1 MIVKMFKR
9 GAGGGSGPVNYLLG
23 KNQDREGAT
32 LLRGDPDQIKALI
45 DSSKYAQKYTSG
57 VLSFEEKD
65 IPEATKQRLM
75 DSFERAL
82 LPSLDKDQYSVL
94 WVEHR
99 DKERLELNFVVPNLE
114 LQTGK
119 RLQVYFH
126 AQDRYRM
133 RDWQTI
139 QNIEN
144 DFKDPDD
151 PLKRQLVTLPN
162 NLPQD
167 RKEAQL
173 AITHGLK
180 ELVDVGEINSR
191 SDVVKALTDAGFTV
205 ARETKSSIS
214 IEAPDGGKNIRLT
227 GMIYEREFSIEHVNV
242 SIENGGRLEEEIRRK
257 SADYRESR
265 YDRLSRT
272 RASFGEGFRRKYEHN
287 QQRYKRPEQGLAHSF
302 EQQERRPLE
311 GPERADRHVQHE
323 QHDREKSPVQ
333 ELGNNADRVVVSPV
347 LGGRGPLVSG
357 PNDSRQLERDS
368 AAKRAEKR
376 AGALQN
382 SGSEGRQKDELRHSA
397 QGREDPRHLRV
408 GEGFAGHEVD
418 EVNDRTRTDHAASVA
433 GHAEEFQGRSGR
445 FRVFIQSGFDRFRE
459 RLYATGAALGARA
472 RSLREDTA
480 ELAKHVHASVSGERP
495 LERASEQ
502 LNRSNG
508 DFNQAVKQFEL
519 VIEHRK
525 ELELQRASELS
536 QGKGMYR

>member
-1 MIVKMFKR
+1 MLGGGMIVKMFKR

-23 KNQDREGAT
+23 NKRDREGAT

-82 LPSLDKDQYSVL
+82 LPALDKDQYSVL

-99 DKERLELNFVVPNLE
+99 DKNRLELNFVVPNLE

-144 DFKDPDD
+144 GFEDPDD

-162 NLPQD
+162 NLPEN

-180 ELVDVGEINSR
+180 ELVDIGEINSR
-191 SDVVKALTDAGFTV
+191 SDVVRALTDAGFTV

-214 IEAPDGGKNIRLT
+214 IAAPDGGKNIRLT
-227 GMIYEREFSIEHVNV
+227 GALYEREFSLGHGA
-242 SIENGGRLEEEIRRK
+242 SLESEITREG
-257 SADYRESR
+257 AAYRESR
-265 YDRLSRT
+265 FERLSRA
-272 RASFGEGFRRKYEHN
+272 RASFGEGFRRKHDHN
-287 QQRYKRPEQGLAHSF
+287 QQRYKRPERGLDQSL
-302 EQQERRPLE
+302 EQPEFGVVERS
-311 GPERADRHVQHE
+311 ERADRHVQHE
-323 QHDREKSPVQ
+323 QRNSEKSPLQ
-333 ELGNNADRVVVSPV
+333 ELGNNADRVGVSPV
-347 LGGRGPLVSG
+347 LGWRGPLVSG
-357 PNDSRQLERDS
+357 QDDQRELGRNSPIEHAEKSAGKVQRGSWEGRGRSISGVAEKERDHEHVQIGQGLS
-368 AAKRAEKR
+368 SRA
-376 AGALQN
+376 
-382 SGSEGRQKDELRHSA
+382 
-397 QGREDPRHLRV
+397 V
-408 GEGFAGHEVD
+408 G
-418 EVNDRTRTDHAASVA
+418 EVNDRTRADHAASVA
-433 GHAEEFQGRSGR
+433 GHAEEFQSRSGR
-445 FRVFIQSGFDRFRE
+445 FRAFIQGGFNRFVEHIHAAR
-459 RLYATGAALGARA
+459 ATLGTRA
-472 RSLREDTA
+472 RSIREGTA
-480 ELAKHVHASVSGERP
+480 ELAKHVQSSISGERP
-495 LERASEQ
+495 LERASER

-508 DFNQAVKQFEL
+508 DFNQAVKQFER

-525 ELELQRASELS
+525 ELEIQRARELS
-536 QGKGMYR
+536 QDKGMHR

>member
-1 MIVKMFKR
+1 MLGGGMIVKMFKR

-23 KNQDREGAT
+23 NKRDREGAT

-82 LPSLDKDQYSVL
+82 LPALDKDQYSVL

-99 DKERLELNFVVPNLE
+99 DKGRLELNFVVPNLE

-126 AQDRYRM
+126 DQDRYRM

-162 NLPQD
+162 NLPAD

-180 ELVDVGEINSR
+180 ELHDIGEINSR
-191 SDVVKALTDAGFTV
+191 SDVVRALTDAGFTV

-214 IEAPDGGKNIRLT
+214 IAAPDGGKNIRLT
-227 GMIYEREFSIEHVNV
+227 GALYEREFSLGHGA
-242 SIENGGRLEEEIRRK
+242 SLESEIRRE
-257 SADYRESR
+257 SAAYRESR
-265 YDRLSRT
+265 YERLSRART
-272 RASFGEGFRRKYEHN
+272 SFNEGFKRKLEHN
-287 QQRYKRPEQGLAHSF
+287 QQRYKRPERELNQVPKQPELGVV
-302 EQQERRPLE
+302 ERS
-311 GPERADRHVQHE
+311 ERADRYVQHE
-323 QHDREKSPVQ
+323 QRNSEKAPLQ
-333 ELGNNADRVVVSPV
+333 ELGDNADRVVISPV
-347 LGGRGPLVSG
+347 FGMWGPLVSG
-357 PNDSRQLERDS
+357 PDDQRKLGRNRPAES
-368 AAKRAEKR
+368 AEKR
-376 AGALQN
+376 AGAFEN
-382 SGSEGRQKDELRHSA
+382 THGEGRERNELRHSPE
-397 QGREDPRHLRV
+397 GGEDPRHLRIGQRV
-408 GEGFAGHEVD
+408 ASHEVD
-418 EVNDRTRTDHAASVA
+418 EVNDRTRTDHAASIA
-433 GHAEEFQGRSGR
+433 GHAEEFQSRSGR
-445 FRVFIQSGFDRFRE
+445 FRAFIQGGFNRFVEHIHAAR
-459 RLYATGAALGARA
+459 ATLGTRA
-472 RSLREDTA
+472 RSIREGTA
-480 ELAKHVHASVSGERP
+480 ELAKHVQSSISGERP
-495 LERASEQ
+495 LERASER

-508 DFNQAVKQFEL
+508 DFNQAVKQFER

-525 ELELQRASELS
+525 ELEIQRARELS
-536 QGKGMYR
+536 QDKGMHR

>member
-23 KNQDREGAT
+23 NNRNREGAT
-32 LLRGDPDQIKALI
+32 LLRGDPDEIKALI

-75 DSFERAL
+75 DSFEGAL
-82 LPSLDKDQYSVL
+82 LPALDKDQYSVL

-99 DKERLELNFVVPNLE
+99 DKGRLELNFVVPNLE

-144 DFKDPDD
+144 GFEDPDD

-162 NLPQD
+162 NLPEN

-180 ELVDVGEINSR
+180 ELVDIGEINSR
-191 SDVVKALTDAGFTV
+191 SDVVRALTDAGFTV

-214 IEAPDGGKNIRLT
+214 IAAPDGGKNIRLT
-227 GMIYEREFSIEHVNV
+227 GALYEREFSLGHGA
-242 SIENGGRLEEEIRRK
+242 SLESEIRRE
-257 SADYRESR
+257 SAAYRESR
-265 YDRLSRT
+265 YERLSRART
-272 RASFGEGFRRKYEHN
+272 SFNEGFKRKLEHN
-287 QQRYKRPEQGLAHSF
+287 QQRYKRPERELNQVPKQPELGVVECS
-302 EQQERRPLE
+302 
-311 GPERADRHVQHE
+311 ERADRYVQHE
-323 QHDREKSPVQ
+323 QRNSEKAPLQ
-333 ELGNNADRVVVSPV
+333 ELGDNADRVVISPV
-347 LGGRGPLVSG
+347 FGMWGPLVSG
-357 PNDSRQLERDS
+357 PDDQRKLGRNRPAES
-368 AAKRAEKR
+368 AEKR
-376 AGALQN
+376 AGAFEN
-382 SGSEGRQKDELRHSA
+382 THGEGRERNELRHSPE
-397 QGREDPRHLRV
+397 GGEDPRHLRIGQRV
-408 GEGFAGHEVD
+408 ASHEVD
-418 EVNDRTRTDHAASVA
+418 EVNDRTRTDHAASIA
-433 GHAEEFQGRSGR
+433 GHAEEFQSRSGR
-445 FRVFIQSGFDRFRE
+445 FRAFIQGGFNRFVEHIHAAR
-459 RLYATGAALGARA
+459 ATLGTRA
-472 RSLREDTA
+472 RSIREGTA
-480 ELAKHVHASVSGERP
+480 ELAKHVQSSISGERP
-495 LERASEQ
+495 LERASER

-508 DFNQAVKQFEL
+508 DFNQAVKQFER

-525 ELELQRASELS
+525 ELEIQRARELS
-536 QGKGMYR
+536 QDKGMHR

>member
-1 MIVKMFKR
+1 MLGGGMIVKMFKR

-23 KNQDREGAT
+23 NKRDREGAT

-82 LPSLDKDQYSVL
+82 LPALDKDQYSVL

-99 DKERLELNFVVPNLE
+99 DKNRLELNFVVPNLE

-144 DFKDPDD
+144 GFEDPDD

-162 NLPQD
+162 NLPEN

-180 ELVDVGEINSR
+180 ELVDIGEINSR
-191 SDVVKALTDAGFTV
+191 SDVVRALTDAGFTV

-214 IEAPDGGKNIRLT
+214 IAAPDGGKNIRLT
-227 GMIYEREFSIEHVNV
+227 GALYEREFSLGHGA
-242 SIENGGRLEEEIRRK
+242 SLESEIRRE
-257 SADYRESR
+257 SAAYRESR
-265 YDRLSRT
+265 YERLSRART
-272 RASFGEGFRRKYEHN
+272 SFNEGFKRKLEHN
-287 QQRYKRPEQGLAHSF
+287 QQRYKRPERELNQVPKQPELGVVECS
-302 EQQERRPLE
+302 
-311 GPERADRHVQHE
+311 ERADRYVQHE
-323 QHDREKSPVQ
+323 QRNSEKAPLQ
-333 ELGNNADRVVVSPV
+333 ELGDNADRVVISPV
-347 LGGRGPLVSG
+347 FGMWGSLVSG
-357 PNDSRQLERDS
+357 PDDQRKLGRNRPAES
-368 AAKRAEKR
+368 AEKR
-376 AGALQN
+376 AGAFEN
-382 SGSEGRQKDELRHSA
+382 THGEGRERNELRHSPE
-397 QGREDPRHLRV
+397 GGEDPRHLRIGQRV
-408 GEGFAGHEVD
+408 ASHEVD
-418 EVNDRTRTDHAASVA
+418 EVNDRTRTDHVASIA
-433 GHAEEFQGRSGR
+433 GHADEFQSRSER
-445 FRVFIQSGFDRFRE
+445 FRTFIQGGFNRFRD
-459 RLYATGAALGARA
+459 RLHATGAALGSRA
-472 RSLREDTA
+472 RWLHESTT
-480 ELAKHVHASVSGERP
+480 ELAKHVQSSISGERP
-495 LERASEQ
+495 LERASER
-502 LNRSNG
+502 LNRSNR
-508 DFNQAVKQFEL
+508 DFNQAVKQFER

-525 ELELQRASELS
+525 ELEQQRARELS
-536 QGKGMYR
+536 QDRGMYR

>member
-23 KNQDREGAT
+23 KERNREGAT

-82 LPSLDKDQYSVL
+82 LPALDKDQYSVL

-99 DKERLELNFVVPNLE
+99 DKGRLELNFVVPNLE

-151 PLKRQLVTLPN
+151 PLKRQLITLPN
-162 NLPQD
+162 NLPEN

-180 ELVDVGEINSR
+180 ELVDIGEINSR

-214 IEAPDGGKNIRLT
+214 IAAPDGGKNIRLT
-227 GMIYEREFSIEHVNV
+227 GALYEREFSLGHGA
-242 SIENGGRLEEEIRRK
+242 SLESEITREG
-257 SADYRESR
+257 AAYRESR
-265 YDRLSRT
+265 FERLSRART
-272 RASFGEGFRRKYEHN
+272 SFGEGFRRKHDHN
-287 QQRYKRPEQGLAHSF
+287 QQRYKRPERGLDQSL
-302 EQQERRPLE
+302 EQPEFRTLERS
-311 GPERADRHVQHE
+311 ERADRHVQHE
-323 QHDREKSPVQ
+323 QHDSEKSHLQ
-333 ELGNNADRVVVSPV
+333 ELGDYADRAGIPPAI
-347 LGGRGPLVSG
+347 GGWGPLVSG
-357 PNDSRQLERDS
+357 PNDPRELGRNS
-368 AAKRAEKR
+368 ARERAEKR
-376 AGALQN
+376 AGALQ
-382 SGSEGRQKDELRHSA
+382 SSRSEGQGHELHHSPE
-397 QGREDPRHLRV
+397 GREDPRYLRI
-408 GEGFAGHEVD
+408 GQGLSSNAVD
-418 EVNDRTRTDHAASVA
+418 EVNDRARTDHAASIA
-433 GHAEEFQGRSGR
+433 GHAEEFQSRSGR
-445 FRVFIQSGFDRFRE
+445 FRAFIQGGFNRFVEHIHAAR
-459 RLYATGAALGARA
+459 ATLGTRA
-472 RSLREDTA
+472 RSIREGTA
-480 ELAKHVHASVSGERP
+480 ELAKHVQSSVSGERP
-495 LERASEQ
+495 LERASER

-508 DFNQAVKQFEL
+508 DFNQAVKQFER

-525 ELELQRASELS
+525 ELELQRARELS
-536 QGKGMYR
+536 LSTTKGMCR

>member
-23 KNQDREGAT
+23 KERNREGAT

-82 LPSLDKDQYSVL
+82 LPALDKDQYSVL

-99 DKERLELNFVVPNLE
+99 DKNRLELNFVVPNLE

-151 PLKRQLVTLPN
+151 PLKRQLITLPN
-162 NLPQD
+162 NLPEN

-180 ELVDVGEINSR
+180 ELVDIGEINSR

-214 IEAPDGGKNIRLT
+214 IAAPDGGKNIRLT
-227 GMIYEREFSIEHVNV
+227 GALYEREFSLGHGA
-242 SIENGGRLEEEIRRK
+242 SLESEITREG
-257 SADYRESR
+257 AAYRESR
-265 YDRLSRT
+265 FERLSRART
-272 RASFGEGFRRKYEHN
+272 SFGEGFRRKHDHN

-311 GPERADRHVQHE
+311 GPERSDRHVQHE
-323 QHDREKSPVQ
+323 QRDREKSPVQ
-333 ELGNNADRVVVSPV
+333 ELGHNADRVVVSPV
-347 LGGRGPLVSG
+347 LGEWGPLVSS

-368 AAKRAEKR
+368 AAKRAEKNASTVQIR
-376 AGALQN
+376 GD
-382 SGSEGRQKDELRHSA
+382 EGRQNELHHSA
-397 QGREDPRHLRV
+397 ERSQNPGHLRS
-408 GEGFAGHEVD
+408 EIRAASYDMEQ
-418 EVNDRTRTDHAASVA
+418 VNDRTRTDHAASVT
-433 GHAEEFQGRSGR
+433 GHAEKVQSRSGR
-445 FRVFIQSGFDRFRE
+445 FRTFIRGSFNRFIEHIHAAR
-459 RLYATGAALGARA
+459 ATLGARA
-472 RSLREDTA
+472 RNIRESTS
-480 ELAKHVHASVSGERP
+480 EFTNHVQASVSGERT
-495 LERASEQ
+495 LEQASNELDRAGDALSRASAGLEMKLDVRLEKQ
-502 LNRSNG
+502 LQKDRCRG
-508 DFNQAVKQFEL
+508 WE
-519 VIEHRK
+519 
-525 ELELQRASELS
+525 
-536 QGKGMYR
+536 M

>member
-23 KNQDREGAT
+23 KNRDREGAT
-32 LLRGDPDQIKALI
+32 LLRGDPDEIKALI

-82 LPSLDKDQYSVL
+82 LPALDKDQYSVL

-99 DKERLELNFVVPNLE
+99 DKGRLELNFVVPNLE

-151 PLKRQLVTLPN
+151 PLKRQLITLPN
-162 NLPQD
+162 NLPEN

-173 AITHGLK
+173 AITHSLN
-180 ELVDVGEINSR
+180 ELHKVGEINSR
-191 SDVVKALTDAGFTV
+191 ADVIKTLADAGFTV

-214 IEAPDGGKNIRLT
+214 IAAPDGGKNIRLT
-227 GMIYEREFSIEHVNV
+227 GALYEREFSLGHGA
-242 SIENGGRLEEEIRRK
+242 SLESEVRRE
-257 SADYRESR
+257 SAAYRESR
-265 YDRLSRT
+265 YERLSRA
-272 RASFGEGFRRKYEHN
+272 RASFGEGFRRKLEHN
-287 QQRYKRPEQGLAHSF
+287 QQRYKRAERELDQGFKQPELGVV
-302 EQQERRPLE
+302 ERS
-311 GPERADRHVQHE
+311 ERADRYVQLE
-323 QHDREKSPVQ
+323 QRNSEKSPLQ
-333 ELGNNADRVVVSPV
+333 ELGDNADRAGISPV
-347 LGGRGPLVSG
+347 FGMRGPLVSG
-357 PNDSRQLERDS
+357 QNDQRKLGRNRPAES
-368 AAKRAEKR
+368 AEKR
-376 AGALQN
+376 AGAFEN
-382 SGSEGRQKDELRHSA
+382 THGEGRERNELRHSPE
-397 QGREDPRHLRV
+397 GGEDPRHLRIGQRV
-408 GEGFAGHEVD
+408 ASHEVD
-418 EVNDRTRTDHAASVA
+418 EVNDRTRTDHAASVT
-433 GHAEEFQGRSGR
+433 GHAEEFQSRSGR
-445 FRVFIQSGFDRFRE
+445 FRTFIQGSFNRFIEHIHTTR
-459 RLYATGAALGARA
+459 ATLGTRA
-472 RSLREDTA
+472 RSIRESTA
-480 ELAKHVHASVSGERP
+480 ELAKHVQSSISGERP

-508 DFNQAVKQFEL
+508 DFNQAVKQFER

-525 ELELQRASELS
+525 ELELQRARELS
-536 QGKGMYR
+536 RGKGMYR

>member
-1 MIVKMFKR
+1 MLGGGMIVKMFKR

-23 KNQDREGAT
+23 NKRDREGAT

-75 DSFERAL
+75 DSFEGAL
-82 LPSLDKDQYSVL
+82 LPALDKDQYSVL

-99 DKERLELNFVVPNLE
+99 DKDRLELNFVVPNLE

-151 PLKRQLVTLPN
+151 PLKRQLITLPN
-162 NLPQD
+162 NLPEN

-173 AITHGLK
+173 AITHSLK
-180 ELVDVGEINSR
+180 ELHDIGEINSR
-191 SDVVKALTDAGFTV
+191 SDVVRALTDAGFTV
-205 ARETKSSIS
+205 ARETKNSIS
-214 IEAPDGGKNIRLT
+214 IAAPDGGKNIRLT
-227 GMIYEREFSIEHVNV
+227 GALYEREFSLGHGESYESKITRE
-242 SIENGGRLEEEIRRK
+242 
-257 SADYRESR
+257 SAAYRESR
-265 YDRLSRT
+265 FERLSRA
-272 RASFGEGFRRKYEHN
+272 RANFGEGFRRKHDHN
-287 QQRYKRPEQGLAHSF
+287 QQRYKRPERGLDQSL
-302 EQQERRPLE
+302 ERSEFRTLE
-311 GPERADRHVQHE
+311 RSERADRHVQHE
-323 QHDREKSPVQ
+323 QRDREKSPVQ
-333 ELGNNADRVVVSPV
+333 ELGHNADRVVVSPV
-347 LGGRGPLVSG
+347 LGVWGPLVSG
-357 PNDSRQLERDS
+357 QNDQRELGRNRPAEP
-368 AAKRAEKR
+368 AEKR
-376 AGALQN
+376 
-382 SGSEGRQKDELRHSA
+382 SGTVQFASDERWQSELHHSA
-397 QGREDPRHLRV
+397 ERGEVPRQLQVGQGLYS
-408 GEGFAGHEVD
+408 GAVD
-418 EVNDRTRTDHAASVA
+418 EVNDRTRADHGASVS

-459 RLYATGAALGARA
+459 RLYATGAALGTRA
-472 RSLREDTA
+472 RSIREGTA
-480 ELAKHVHASVSGERP
+480 ELAKHVQSSISGERP
-495 LERASEQ
+495 LERASER

-508 DFNQAVKQFEL
+508 DFNQAVKQFER

-525 ELELQRASELS
+525 ELEIQRARELS
-536 QGKGMYR
+536 QDKGMYR

>member
-23 KNQDREGAT
+23 NKRDREGAT

-82 LPSLDKDQYSVL
+82 LPALDKDQYSVL

-99 DKERLELNFVVPNLE
+99 DKGLLELNFVVPNLE

-126 AQDRYRM
+126 DQDRYRM

-162 NLPQD
+162 NLPAD

-180 ELVDVGEINSR
+180 ELHDIGEINSR
-191 SDVVKALTDAGFTV
+191 SDVVRALTDAGFTV

-214 IEAPDGGKNIRLT
+214 IAAPDGGKNIRLT
-227 GMIYEREFSIEHVNV
+227 GALYEREFSLGHGA
-242 SIENGGRLEEEIRRK
+242 SLESEIRRE
-257 SADYRESR
+257 SAAYRESR
-265 YDRLSRT
+265 YERLSRART
-272 RASFGEGFRRKYEHN
+272 SFNEGFKRKLEHN
-287 QQRYKRPEQGLAHSF
+287 QQRYKRPERELNQVPKQPELGVVECS
-302 EQQERRPLE
+302 
-311 GPERADRHVQHE
+311 ERADRHVQHE
-323 QHDREKSPVQ
+323 QRDSKKSPLQ
-333 ELGNNADRVVVSPV
+333 ELGDYSDRAGISPA
-347 LGGRGPLVSG
+347 LGLRGPLVSG
-357 PNDSRQLERDS
+357 QNDPRQLGRNSGAEPAETRAGTLQRGGWEGRRRAISGIAQKERDHENLHIGQWLS
-368 AAKRAEKR
+368 S
-376 AGALQN
+376 GA
-382 SGSEGRQKDELRHSA
+382 
-397 QGREDPRHLRV
+397 V
-408 GEGFAGHEVD
+408 GG
-418 EVNDRTRTDHAASVA
+418 VNDQSRTDHDPSVA
-433 GHAEEFQGRSGR
+433 GHAEEFQSRSGR
-445 FRVFIQSGFDRFRE
+445 FRAFIQGGFNRFVEHIHAAR
-459 RLYATGAALGARA
+459 ATLGTRA
-472 RSLREDTA
+472 RSIREGTA
-480 ELAKHVHASVSGERP
+480 ELAKHVQSSISGERP
-495 LERASEQ
+495 LERASER

-508 DFNQAVKQFEL
+508 DFNQAVKQFER

-525 ELELQRASELS
+525 ELEIQRARELS
-536 QGKGMYR
+536 QDKGMHR

>member
-23 KNQDREGAT
+23 KERNREGAT

-75 DSFERAL
+75 DSFEGAL
-82 LPSLDKDQYSVL
+82 LPALDKDQYSVL

-99 DKERLELNFVVPNLE
+99 DKDRLELNFVVPNLE

-133 RDWQTI
+133 HDWQTI

-151 PLKRQLVTLPN
+151 PLKRQLLTLPN
-162 NLPQD
+162 NLPKD
-167 RKEAQL
+167 RKEVQL

-180 ELVDVGEINSR
+180 ELVEAGAINNR
-191 SDVVKALTDAGFTV
+191 SDVLQTLTDAGFSV

-214 IEAPDGGKNIRLT
+214 IAAPDGGKNIRLT
-227 GMIYEREFSIEHVNV
+227 GALYEREFSIEHGA
-242 SIENGGRLEEEIRRK
+242 SLEDTIRRE
-257 SADYRESR
+257 SEAYRESR
-265 YDRLSRT
+265 YERLSRART
-272 RASFGEGFRRKYEHN
+272 NYREGFGRKLEYN

-323 QHDREKSPVQ
+323 QRDREKSPVQ
-333 ELGNNADRVVVSPV
+333 ELGHNADRVVVSPV
-347 LGGRGPLVSG
+347 LGEWGPLVSG
-357 PNDSRQLERDS
+357 QNDQRELGRNRPAEP
-368 AAKRAEKR
+368 AEKR
-376 AGALQN
+376 
-382 SGSEGRQKDELRHSA
+382 SGTVQFASDERWQSELHHSA
-397 QGREDPRHLRV
+397 ERGEVPRQLQVGQGLYS
-408 GEGFAGHEVD
+408 GAVD
-418 EVNDRTRTDHAASVA
+418 EVNDRTRADHAASVS

-459 RLYATGAALGARA
+459 RLYATGAALGTRA
-472 RSLREDTA
+472 RSLRESTA

-495 LERASEQ
+495 LERASNE
-502 LNRSNG
+502 L
-508 DFNQAVKQFEL
+508 NQAGDALSRASAAVEMK
-519 VIEHRK
+519 IEHRK
-525 ELELQRASELS
+525 ELELQRARELS
-536 QGKGMYR
+536 RGKGMYR

>member
-23 KNQDREGAT
+23 KERNREGAT

-82 LPSLDKDQYSVL
+82 LPALDKDQYSVL

-99 DKERLELNFVVPNLE
+99 DKGRLELNFVVPNLE

-144 DFKDPDD
+144 GFKDPDD
-151 PLKRQLVTLPN
+151 PLKRQLITLPN
-162 NLPQD
+162 NLPEN

-180 ELVDVGEINSR
+180 ELVDIGEINSR

-214 IEAPDGGKNIRLT
+214 IAAPDGGKNIRLT
-227 GMIYEREFSIEHVNV
+227 GALYEREFSLGHGA
-242 SIENGGRLEEEIRRK
+242 SLESEITREG
-257 SADYRESR
+257 AAYRESR
-265 YDRLSRT
+265 FERLSRA
-272 RASFGEGFRRKYEHN
+272 RASFGEGFRRKYDHN
-287 QQRYKRPEQGLAHSF
+287 QQRYKRPERGLDQSL
-302 EQQERRPLE
+302 ERSEFRTLE
-311 GPERADRHVQHE
+311 RSERADRHVQHE

-333 ELGNNADRVVVSPV
+333 ELGDYADRAGISPAI
-347 LGGRGPLVSG
+347 GGWGPLVSG
-357 PNDSRQLERDS
+357 PNDPRELGRNRPAES
-368 AAKRAEKR
+368 AKKR
-376 AGALQN
+376 
-382 SGSEGRQKDELRHSA
+382 SGTVQIASDEGRQSELHHSA
-397 QGREDPRHLRV
+397 ERGEIPRQLHVGQGLYSR
-408 GEGFAGHEVD
+408 EVD
-418 EVNDRTRTDHAASVA
+418 EVNDRTRTDHAASIA
-433 GHAEEFQGRSGR
+433 GHAEEFQSRSGR
-445 FRVFIQSGFDRFRE
+445 FRAFIQGGFNRFVEHIHAAR
-459 RLYATGAALGARA
+459 ATLGTRA
-472 RSLREDTA
+472 RSIREGTA
-480 ELAKHVHASVSGERP
+480 ELAKHVQSSVSGERP
-495 LERASEQ
+495 LERASER

-508 DFNQAVKQFEL
+508 DFNQAVKQFER

-525 ELELQRASELS
+525 ELELQRARELS
-536 QGKGMYR
+536 RDKGMYR

>member
-23 KNQDREGAT
+23 KERTREGAT

-75 DSFERAL
+75 DSFEGAL
-82 LPSLDKDQYSVL
+82 LPALDKDQYSVL

-99 DKERLELNFVVPNLE
+99 DKDRLELNFVVPNLE

-151 PLKRQLVTLPN
+151 PLKRQLITLPN
-162 NLPQD
+162 NLPEN

-180 ELVDVGEINSR
+180 ELHDIGEINSR
-191 SDVVKALTDAGFTV
+191 SDVVRALTDAGFTV
-205 ARETKSSIS
+205 ARETKNSIS
-214 IEAPDGGKNIRLT
+214 IAAPDGGKNIRLT
-227 GMIYEREFSIEHVNV
+227 GALYEREFSLGHGESYESKITRE
-242 SIENGGRLEEEIRRK
+242 
-257 SADYRESR
+257 SAAYRESR
-265 YDRLSRT
+265 FERLSRA
-272 RASFGEGFRRKYEHN
+272 RANFGEGFRRKHDHN
-287 QQRYKRPEQGLAHSF
+287 QQRYKRPERGLDQSL
-302 EQQERRPLE
+302 ERSEFRTLE
-311 GPERADRHVQHE
+311 RSERADRHVQHE

-333 ELGNNADRVVVSPV
+333 ELGHNADRVVVSPV
-347 LGGRGPLVSG
+347 LGRRGPLVSS

-397 QGREDPRHLRV
+397 QGREDPRHLRI

-418 EVNDRTRTDHAASVA
+418 EVNDTTRTDHAASVA

-459 RLYATGAALGARA
+459 RLYATGAALGTRA
-472 RSLREDTA
+472 RSLRESTA

-495 LERASEQ
+495 LERASNE
-502 LNRSNG
+502 L
-508 DFNQAVKQFEL
+508 NQAGDALSRASAAVEMK
-519 VIEHRK
+519 IEHRK
-525 ELELQRASELS
+525 ELELQRARELS
-536 QGKGMYR
+536 RDKGMYR

>member
-23 KNQDREGAT
+23 KERNREGAT

-82 LPSLDKDQYSVL
+82 LPALDKDQYSVL

-99 DKERLELNFVVPNLE
+99 DKGRLELNFVVPNLE

-144 DFKDPDD
+144 GFKDPDD
-151 PLKRQLVTLPN
+151 PLKRQLITLPN
-162 NLPQD
+162 NLPDD

-180 ELVDVGEINSR
+180 ELVDIGEINSR

-214 IEAPDGGKNIRLT
+214 IAAPDGGKNIRLT
-227 GMIYEREFSIEHVNV
+227 GALYEREFSLGHGA
-242 SIENGGRLEEEIRRK
+242 SLESEITREG
-257 SADYRESR
+257 AAYRESR
-265 YDRLSRT
+265 FERLSRART
-272 RASFGEGFRRKYEHN
+272 SFGEGFRRKHDHN
-287 QQRYKRPEQGLAHSF
+287 QQRYKRPERGLDQSL
-302 EQQERRPLE
+302 EQPEFRTLERS
-311 GPERADRHVQHE
+311 ERADRHVQHE
-323 QHDREKSPVQ
+323 QRDSEKSPLQ
-333 ELGNNADRVVVSPV
+333 ELGDYADRAGISPAIGV
-347 LGGRGPLVSG
+347 WGPLVSG
-357 PNDSRQLERDS
+357 PNDTRELGRNS
-368 AAKRAEKR
+368 ARERAEKR
-376 AGALQN
+376 AGALQ
-382 SGSEGRQKDELRHSA
+382 SSRSEGQGHELHHSPE
-397 QGREDPRHLRV
+397 GREDPRYLRI
-408 GEGFAGHEVD
+408 GQGLSSNAVD
-418 EVNDRTRTDHAASVA
+418 EVNDRARTDHAASIA
-433 GHAEEFQGRSGR
+433 GHAEEFQSRSGR
-445 FRVFIQSGFDRFRE
+445 FRAFIQGGFNRFVEHIHAAR
-459 RLYATGAALGARA
+459 ATLGTRA
-472 RSLREDTA
+472 RSIREGTA
-480 ELAKHVHASVSGERP
+480 ELAKHVQSSVSGERP
-495 LERASEQ
+495 LERASER

-508 DFNQAVKQFEL
+508 DFNQAVKQFER

-525 ELELQRASELS
+525 ELELQRARELS
-536 QGKGMYR
+536 LSTTKGMCR